1 MTPPKFPVAFF
12 RKTHILETVEFRKE
26 SSAMRLHLT
35 DPQTVIR
42 DLLPAL
48 GAENALLTAGTADRC
63 NTMTIGWCQAGRLW
77 NLQACTVYVRPE
89 RYTYQFMEEQEY
101 FTVSVLPADMKTAMS
116 LCGTKSGRDMDKIK
130 ECGLTVRT
138 GTGGAPF
145 FEEAELVLVCRTLYA
160 QDLEA
165 ARVLPAGEA
174 DILPSYGAKGGWHRA
189 YTGEIVEAYS
199 ARSS

>member
-1 MTPPKFPVAFF
+1 
-12 RKTHILETVEFRKE
+12 
-26 SSAMRLHLT
+26 MRLHHT
-35 DPQTVIR
+35 DPQTAIR
-42 DLLPAL
+42 ELLPVL
-48 GAENALLTAGTADRC
+48 GQRNALLTAGTADRC
-63 NTMTIGWCQAGRLW
+63 NTMTIGWGQAGRLW
-77 NLQACTVYVRPE
+77 GLQTCTVYVRPE

-145 FEEAELVLVCRTLYA
+145 FEEAELVLVCRTLYV
-160 QDLEA
+160 QDLDPA
-165 ARVLPAGEA
+165 CALPAGEEKV
-174 DILPSYGAKGGWHRA
+174 LPNYGAKGGWHRA

-199 ARSS
+199 AK

>member
-1 MTPPKFPVAFF
+1 
-12 RKTHILETVEFRKE
+12 
-26 SSAMRLHLT
+26 MRLHLT

-48 GAENALLTAGTADRC
+48 GAENALLTAGTADRR

-77 NLQACTVYVRPE
+77 GLPTCTVYVRPE
-89 RYTYQFMEEQEY
+89 RYTYQFMEDQAY
-101 FTVSVLPADMKTAMS
+101 FTVSVLPADMKNAMA

-138 GTGGAPF
+138 GAGGAPF

-160 QDLEA
+160 QDLEPA
-165 ARVLPAGEA
+165 CVLSAGEEK
-174 DILPSYGAKGGWHRA
+174 ILPSYGAKGGWHRA

>member
-1 MTPPKFPVAFF
+1 
-12 RKTHILETVEFRKE
+12 
-26 SSAMRLHLT
+26 MRLHPI
-35 DPQTVIR
+35 DPQAAALE
-42 DLLPAL
+42 LLPAL

-89 RYTYQFMEEQEY
+89 RYTYQFMEEQET
-101 FTVSVLPADMKTAMS
+101 FTVSVLPKNRKDAMS

-138 GTGGAPF
+138 ARVGAPF
-145 FEEAELVLVCRTLYA
+145 FEEAELVLVCKKLYA
-160 QDLEA
+160 QDLVPPA
-165 ARVLPAGEA
+165 VLPAGEKRV
-174 DILPSYGAKGGWHRA
+174 LPYYGEKGGWHRA

-199 ARSS
+199 AK

>member
-1 MTPPKFPVAFF
+1 
-12 RKTHILETVEFRKE
+12 
-26 SSAMRLHLT
+26 MRLHLA

-77 NLQACTVYVRPE
+77 GLQTCTVYVRPE
-89 RYTYQFMEEQEY
+89 RYTYQFMEDQAY
-101 FTVSVLPADMKTAMS
+101 FTVSVLPADMKNAMA

-138 GTGGAPF
+138 GAGEAPF